1 MKTFKLKE
9 LVFGNSGNITKET
22 IIQNFKNSGFIYT
35 INEDDGEELL
45 TYHIH
50 KEHGVVFEIVF
61 IKEYIIKFKVSYY
74 ARFGKHRY
82 NTFSSFAIEIWDI
95 NSIQYYYQLCED
107 VINRELLTFFNDEF
121 KEEE

>member
-50 KEHGVVFEIVF
+50 KEQGVVFEIVF
-61 IKEYIIKFKVSYY
+61 IKEYIINNSNLKISDVDPW
-74 ARFGKHRY
+74 G
-82 NTFSSFAIEIWDI
+82 EEDWD
-95 NSIQYYYQLCED
+95 
-107 VINRELLTFFNDEF
+107 
-121 KEEE
+121 